1 MTWQLQFDDM
11 LKSTYESDATHATV
25 SMVICTGVD
34 KCKSIHP
41 ASAAGHLTKAVTK
54 KITTEDVLLNITRL
68 LGSVEAQSAKAFA
81 GFIASHAQ

>member
-41 ASAAGHLTKAVTK
+41 ASAACHLTKAVTK
-54 KITTEDVLLNITRL
+54 FTTEDVLLHITRL